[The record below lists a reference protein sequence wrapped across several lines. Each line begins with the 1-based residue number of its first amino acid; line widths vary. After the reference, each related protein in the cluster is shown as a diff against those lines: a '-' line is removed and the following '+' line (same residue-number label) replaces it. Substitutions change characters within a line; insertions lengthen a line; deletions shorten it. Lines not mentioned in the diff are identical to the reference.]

1 MKKKK
6 WLTGIFIKE
15 NIWVYIKIQIKMQFK
30 SIKKHNNK
38 NNLKKF
44 NSKIINS
51 KCNFVNI
58 HSELSKEEKISNNFK
73 AFLKKLNDIN

>member
-1 MKKKK
+1 
-6 WLTGIFIKE
+6 
-15 NIWVYIKIQIKMQFK
+15 MQFK
-30 SIKKHNNK
+30 SMKKHNNK

-73 AFLKKLNDIN
+73 AFLKKLNDINQNNLYKNQFDFIIEREFEKHMYN

>member
-1 MKKKK
+1 
-6 WLTGIFIKE
+6 
-15 NIWVYIKIQIKMQFK
+15 MQFK

-73 AFLKKLNDIN
+73 AFLKKLNDINQNNLYKNQFDFIIECEF

>member
-1 MKKKK
+1 
-6 WLTGIFIKE
+6 
-15 NIWVYIKIQIKMQFK
+15 MQFK
-30 SIKKHNNK
+30 SMKKHNNK

-44 NSKIINS
+44 KSKIINS

-73 AFLKKLNDIN
+73 AFLKKLNDINQNNLYKNQFDFIIEREFEKHMYN

>member
-1 MKKKK
+1 MK
-6 WLTGIFIKE
+6 
-15 NIWVYIKIQIKMQFK
+15 FK

-44 NSKIINS
+44 NSKIINNI
-51 KCNFVNI
+51 CNFVNI

-73 AFLKKLNDIN
+73 AFLKKLNDINQNNLYKNQFDFIIEREFEKHMYN

>member
-1 MKKKK
+1 
-6 WLTGIFIKE
+6 
-15 NIWVYIKIQIKMQFK
+15 MQFK
-30 SIKKHNNK
+30 SMKKHNNK

-73 AFLKKLNDIN
+73 AFLKKLNDINQNNLYKNQFDFIIECEF